1 MCDYVRR
8 GSGCEPTYGK
18 LGERGSDIGK
28 NWSDVNVGGTYGWM
42 DKNG

>member
-1 MCDYVRR
+1 MCDYFRR

-28 NWSDVNVGGTYGWM
+28 NWSDANVGGM
-42 DKNG
+42 DGQEWLS